1 MSTRRL
7 TLSTVAALALT
18 GCREDLP
25 SLETSHVTVDTSS
38 DLEEEWFVIDR
49 VDRG

>member
-7 TLSTVAALALT
+7 TLSTLAALALM
-18 GCREDLP
+18 GCQEGLP
-25 SLETSHVTVDTSS
+25 SLKISHLTVDTSS